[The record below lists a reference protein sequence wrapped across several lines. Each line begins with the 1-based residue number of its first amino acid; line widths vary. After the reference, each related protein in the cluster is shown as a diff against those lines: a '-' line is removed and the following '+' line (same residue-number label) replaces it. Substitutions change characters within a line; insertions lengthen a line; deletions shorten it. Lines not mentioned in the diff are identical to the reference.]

1 MKKKALSLAL
11 ALVMCLGLF
20 VVPAS
25 AAGATLTEIVSAAS
39 YNRRFTDVAAS
50 AGYAQAVAW
59 ALDRGVTAGTGTA
72 TFSPNNTCTRG
83 QIVTFL
89 YRAFAQ

>member
-20 VVPAS
+20 VVPA
-25 AAGATLTEIVSAAS
+25 AGATLTEIVSAAS
-39 YNRRFTDVAAS
+39 YDRRFTDVAAS